1 MSLGRSV
8 TVITPTTGAP
18 ELVDALISVE
28 NQDYDGPID
37 HLVVVDGQEFL
48 PKVIEMVERSGTN
61 PTVMVLPYNTGAN
74 GWNGHRVYSA
84 VPALVNSEYIAFLD
98 QDNWYEVNHISSL
111 AAKLDNNE
119 NLELAFSLRS
129 IYEKDRTYV
138 TDDNCE
144 SLGLWPIWNSGG
156 TGFLIDTSCFF
167 FRTAFIRR
175 TGRKWLHPYNAD
187 AVYSMSL
194 KTAFSG
200 KYETTGLYTLGYRLG
215 GGPKSVKKEFFLI
228 GNIYYMDMY
237 PGGNYPWKN
246 FTGK

>member
-1 MSLGRSV
+1 MSLGKSV

-28 NQDYDGPID
+28 AQDYDGPID

-48 PKVIEMVERSGTN
+48 PKVIEIIERSKTN
-61 PTVMVLPYNTGAN
+61 PTVMVLPYNTGAD
-74 GWNGHRVYSA
+74 GWNGHRIYA
-84 VPALVNSEYIAFLD
+84 AIPALVNTDYIAFLD
-98 QDNWYEVNHISSL
+98 QDNWYQNNHVSSL

-129 IYEKDRTYV
+129 IYGKDKTYI

-156 TGFLIDTSCFF
+156 TRFLIDTSCFF

-175 TGRKWLHPYNAD
+175 TGRKWLHQYNAD
-187 AVYSMSL
+187 AIYSMSL
-194 KTAFSG
+194 NSSFSG
-200 KYETTGLYTLGYRLG
+200 RYETTGLYTLNYRLG
-215 GGPKSVKKEFFLI
+215 GGPNSVSKDFFMV
-228 GNIYYMDMY
+228 GNIYSMEMY
-237 PGGNYPWKN
+237 PGGNYPWKKN
-246 FTGK
+246 